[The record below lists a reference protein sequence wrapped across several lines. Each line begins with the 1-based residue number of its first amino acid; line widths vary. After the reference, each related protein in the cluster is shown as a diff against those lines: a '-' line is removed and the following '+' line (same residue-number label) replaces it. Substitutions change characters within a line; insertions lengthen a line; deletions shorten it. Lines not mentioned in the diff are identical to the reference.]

1 MFLSPQT
8 SNILVETP
16 SGLGLLYALGT
27 FFSVQQIWALKMGY
41 DARFVVEDDLCHRF
55 FEIAALA
62 ALASAVV
69 HIRPVEMLSDPSHH
83 LAMFGFS
90 LSMVV
95 VQVLQILRYVELY
108 FAGKGERQV
117 LKTSSKRE
125 GGMLAMLLVL
135 QIAAT
140 VIAGM
145 AYFGDDHDDR
155 IRRLAEVAATTT
167 TNSTT
172 GDEEETSNYEA
183 ATETSVTNVP
193 IWLSLLVPVS
203 YWAILTFRVIFLFP
217 NDGSHKKMS
226 KWVIYYR
233 R

>member
-1 MFLSPQT
+1 
-8 SNILVETP
+8 
-16 SGLGLLYALGT
+16 LGT

-41 DARFVVEDDLCHRF
+41 DARFVVEDDLYHRF

-69 HIRPVEMLSDPSHH
+69 HIRPVEILSDPSHH

-95 VQVLQILRYVELY
+95 AQVLQILRYVELY

-117 LKTSSKRE
+117 LKTLSKRE
-125 GGMLAMLLVL
+125 VGMLTMLLVL

-145 AYFGDDHDDR
+145 AYFGKDHDDR
-155 IRRLAEVAATTT
+155 LRSLAEVAATTA
-167 TNSTT
+167 STT
-172 GDEEETSNYEA
+172 EYEGETSNYEA

-203 YWAILTFRVIFLFP
+203 YWAVLTFRVIFLFP

-226 KWVIYYR
+226 KWLIYYR